1 MFIHVTDPV
10 DNTRILLNAS
20 CVLMVRGTVH
30 GGSAIYLST
39 SAAHHPDVLL
49 ARETPEEMQALLT
62 GEAAPARPMT
72 ETPVVTARP
81 AH

>member
-62 GEAAPARPMT
+62 GDAPARTMA
-72 ETPVVTARP
+72 ETPVETARP

>member
-20 CVLMVRGTVH
+20 CVLIVRGNAH

-49 ARETPEEMQALLT
+49 AKETPEEMAALLT
-62 GEAAPARPMT
+62 GSATHQPIAMDAPV
-72 ETPVVTARP
+72 ETARP